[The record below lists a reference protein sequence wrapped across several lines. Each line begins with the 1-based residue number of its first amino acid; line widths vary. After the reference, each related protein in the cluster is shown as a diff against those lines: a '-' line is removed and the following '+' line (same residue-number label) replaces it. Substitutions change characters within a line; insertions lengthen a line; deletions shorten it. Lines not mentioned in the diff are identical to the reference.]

1 MLEEMGLSGA
11 FPAAI
16 ADRHERHAKGEG

>member
-1 MLEEMGLSGA
+1 MGLSGA

-16 ADRHERHAKGEG
+16 ADRHERYAKDSGR